1 MAIKRKNGAK
11 DRQYHGHKR
20 KNEAK
25 DRQYNGHKKE
35 KRSEG
40 QTI

>member
-1 MAIKRKNGAK
+1 MMAI
-11 DRQYHGHKR
+11 KR

-35 KRSEG
+35 KRGEG

>member
-1 MAIKRKNGAK
+1 MAI
-11 DRQYHGHKR
+11 KR

-35 KRSEG
+35 KPGEV
-40 QTI
+40 QTIKWP